1 MLMKDARHK
10 ELPTREIAPIFH
22 GSIWKPTTADKECR
36 KDLKPAGRNSTGTG
50 SKFAVNLFSRSG
62 GPL

>member
-10 ELPTREIAPIFH
+10 ELPTRETVPSFH
-22 GSIWKPTTADKECR
+22 GSIWKPTTADKESR
-36 KDLKPAGRNSTGTG
+36 KDLKPAGGNSTGTG
-50 SKFAVNLFSRSG
+50 STLAVNLFSRNG